1 MKKLLLMTAMGVGL
15 AACSFT
21 PVDTS
26 VCNRAAIAWDKW
38 GDPVEMPANCLPTE
52 PIVDVVAA
60 PVSGDND
67 DTLPT
72 PTDVG
77 TTPPDGPED
86 GSDTHSDDDGDTDG
100 EDSGTDGDNT
110 GGDGDDDTGGGG
122 DTDTVGLGNPGNDKN
137 VGRAGEKVDKGMD
150 ENGGSGSRGNSTR
163 RDN

>member
-26 VCNRAAIAWDKW
+26 VCNRDAIAWDKW
-38 GDPVEMPANCLPTE
+38 GDPVDMPANCLPTQ
-52 PIVDVVAA
+52 PIVAA
-60 PVSGDND
+60 PVSGDNG

-72 PTDVG
+72 PTNVG

-110 GGDGDDDTGGGG
+110 GGDSDDDTGGGG
-122 DTDTVGLGNPGNDKN
+122 DTGDLGRDNPGNDKN

>member
-26 VCNRAAIAWDKW
+26 VCNRDAIAWDKW

-52 PIVDVVAA
+52 PIVAA
-60 PVSGDND
+60 PVVGDNG

-72 PTDVG
+72 PTDTP

-86 GSDTHSDDDGDTDG
+86 EPETPSDDNGDPDG
-100 EDSGTDGDNT
+100 EDSGTDDDDT
-110 GGDGDDDTGGGG
+110 GGDSDDDTGGGG
-122 DTDTVGLGNPGNDKN
+122 DKDTVGLGNPGNDKN
-137 VGRAGEKVDKGMD
+137 VGRAGEKVGKGMD

-163 RDN
+163 NDN